1 MNINDDN
8 NNSKVTEKDEYNP
21 FSSDSIW
28 AIISGVISAIL
39 SGGPV
44 ALEGTAGWSLFQIG
58 EAGKQMD
65 RINEEWEEWD
75 AKISNMLLSVRR
87 SLKDLQ
93 RIYDERIKEEFI
105 DPEDIAYDWYT
116 KGGEETRD
124 VYSKMLGLQKMI
136 FDYKKKIVDKTVNK
150 SFSGFGF
157 PFNLLVT
164 YPYDELKE
172 LSELSANIDYWLPN
186 IKEAVKRL
194 GEENESQRCQQEQGD
209 EWLGKATKYY
219 EDYLNPYI
227 EEAPDVNEIWSPK
240 GRRDPFV
247 SVLPSLTSE
256 NKPRD
261 PFLPIGMPDQ
271 KNKNYD
277 VSSYLS
283 SQYGFNLLEP
293 LKELEDLQQGMV
305 TYDDYFATLNDIM
318 SSFNLPLDIS
328 SILGDSYTN
337 DLPGSSLFQS
347 AGSSAGSGFTLG
359 SGITIPLEYN
369 INVSGLEEFGALD
382 QVIDE
387 SSKSIE
393 QTAELAKSATSSIM
407 GQYQNLTEEQ
417 VSLNNA
423 MSALNFSGIGM
434 PFVNISTYVED
445 ADKNVVT
452 FSDRLSNVARYAG
465 QIGGAFMSVD
475 EEIGKAIS
483 SAGTLTE
490 GVAGIFK
497 AFEGDE
503 VNGIGLMQGIQG
515 GFAGLQGLFGGEAG
529 SDSSQLLGGMGG
541 VGAGIAGLLTANP
554 LEGITSLISGI
565 PALLDGLTKS
575 TQEGYTKQLSKQGF
589 DDTYSEGLLD
599 KMSAVSDQKGDKSFG
614 IKAYIEDFFKE
625 TDIDTKDEFG
635 RMSDLLSESIGEYVS
650 QGHTMDEA
658 YGKFGDELEQLTS
671 AQEKY
676 GFETVSSLSN
686 MLDIQKSQT
695 KEGRIEGLQG
705 AIGGYD
711 KIISGIEKQMKLTPD
726 FKLSGASI
734 SGIAGSLTNTYQEL
748 LNQGMGAGEAV
759 DAVKPLLTEYA
770 GMAEKQGWDLSK
782 VPGFSQ
788 LSSYFDSL
796 DKSSGALDMISGSAD
811 VVKALS
817 GSGLMDQATLESQ
830 GSLGMDVMNQLE
842 ASGLNDTQVLQQ
854 MGGWLQ
860 SMQTA
865 AEKSGLGLDPEIQAL
880 IARAEEK
887 GVLPEEVKPVGEVIA
902 EGIETGF
909 TKAIDVIDKYFGGL
923 AEFGEGGT
931 VPGSSGQR
939 KLIWAH
945 AGEAVGYPA
954 ELSKLASN
962 PELAQGFSGVAGM
975 FAAAMQNTGVMLAA
989 ASGGTESIAATLQ
1002 NLAESGKFNLEELQ
1016 ARAMEN
1022 SPNTEYS
1029 IAMDRITRQS
1039 SAEMEQRVAAERQAV
1054 AESNKLEIAQTIE
1067 NNMKIVI
1074 NDREFVQT
1082 LKNELYNQIKEDSK
1096 RGMIKIHSKA
1106 IDDY

>member
-1 MNINDDN
+1 MN
-8 NNSKVTEKDEYNP
+8 
-21 FSSDSIW
+21 
-28 AIISGVISAIL
+28 
-39 SGGPV
+39 
-44 ALEGTAGWSLFQIG
+44 
-58 EAGKQMD
+58 
-65 RINEEWEEWD
+65 
-75 AKISNMLLSVRR
+75 
-87 SLKDLQ
+87 
-93 RIYDERIKEEFI
+93 
-105 DPEDIAYDWYT
+105 
-116 KGGEETRD
+116 
-124 VYSKMLGLQKMI
+124 
-136 FDYKKKIVDKTVNK
+136 
-150 SFSGFGF
+150 
-157 PFNLLVT
+157 
-164 YPYDELKE
+164 
-172 LSELSANIDYWLPN
+172 
-186 IKEAVKRL
+186 
-194 GEENESQRCQQEQGD
+194 
-209 EWLGKATKYY
+209 
-219 EDYLNPYI
+219 
-227 EEAPDVNEIWSPK
+227 
-240 GRRDPFV
+240 
-247 SVLPSLTSE
+247 
-256 NKPRD
+256 
-261 PFLPIGMPDQ
+261 
-271 KNKNYD
+271 
-277 VSSYLS
+277 
-283 SQYGFNLLEP
+283 
-293 LKELEDLQQGMV
+293 
-305 TYDDYFATLNDIM
+305 
-318 SSFNLPLDIS
+318 
-328 SILGDSYTN
+328 
-337 DLPGSSLFQS
+337 
-347 AGSSAGSGFTLG
+347 
-359 SGITIPLEYN
+359 
-369 INVSGLEEFGALD
+369 
-382 QVIDE
+382 
-387 SSKSIE
+387 
-393 QTAELAKSATSSIM
+393 
-407 GQYQNLTEEQ
+407 
-417 VSLNNA
+417 
-423 MSALNFSGIGM
+423 
-434 PFVNISTYVED
+434 
-445 ADKNVVT
+445 
-452 FSDRLSNVARYAG
+452 
-465 QIGGAFMSVD
+465 VD
-475 EEIGKAIS
+475 ENIGKAIG

-497 AFEGDE
+497 AFEGDK
-503 VNGIGLMQGIQG
+503 VNGLGLMSGIQG
-515 GFAGLQGLFGGEAG
+515 GFAGLQGLFGGEPG
-529 SDSSQLLGGMGG
+529 SDMSELLGGMGG

-554 LEGITSLISGI
+554 IEGITSLISGI
-565 PALLDGLTKS
+565 PALLDGLTES
-575 TQEGYTKQLSKQGF
+575 THEGYVKQLSKQGF
-589 DDTYSEGLLD
+589 NDTYSEGLLD

-860 SMQTA
+860 SMQAA

-887 GVLPEEVKPVGEVIA
+887 GVMPEEVKPVGEVIA

-931 VPGSSGQR
+931 VPGSEGQK

-989 ASGGTESIAATLQ
+989 ASGGTESIIATLQ

-1067 NNMKIVI
+1067 NNMKIAV
-1074 NDREFVQT
+1074 NGRDFVNAIKQDIYDQ
-1082 LKNELYNQIKEDSK
+1082 LKEDSR
-1096 RGMIKIHSKA
+1096 RGIITIHDSAIKK
-1106 IDDY
+1106 Y